1 VHSDKGRHRPQGLR
15 SSRLEDYHRV

>member
-15 SSRLEDYHRV
+15 SSRLEDYHCV